1 MKNEIKIAFFD
12 VDGTLYNHSLNQIS
26 QLTIDG
32 LKKLKENGVIL
43 CIATGRPIEMMKQIM
58 DYVDEVGF
66 EYLVT
71 SNGQAIHHKN
81 ELIYKN
87 FLHPDDVKRI
97 VKRANELDLAI
108 SLVGD
113 DFNIINKKREIVDIS
128 CDSVGFPRPIVQ
140 DIPNDFNKPVD
151 QLVCYEP
158 ISNMR
163 YFTNVIKHSVMTYW
177 NIDVFD
183 FVPNNG
189 VKVNGIKKILKH
201 LQINPENAIAFGDG
215 QNDLDMLEYVGFGV
229 AMGNASLD
237 IQEAADYVCE
247 HINDDGVYHTLKRTK
262 LI

>member
-1 MKNEIKIAFFD
+1 MKDKIKIAFFD
-12 VDGTLYNHSLNQIS
+12 VDGTLFNHWTNEIS
-26 QLTIDG
+26 QLTIDA
-32 LKKLKENGVIL
+32 LKQLKANGVMI

-58 DYVDEVGF
+58 ECVEDVGF
-66 EYLVT
+66 EYLIT
-71 SNGQAIHHKN
+71 SNGQTIHHKK

-87 FLHPDDVKRI
+87 FLHPDDVKAI

-113 DFNIINKKREIVDIS
+113 DFNIINRKREIVDIS
-128 CDSVGFPRPIVQ
+128 CDSVGFPRPTLM

-158 ISNMR
+158 ITNMK
-163 YFTNVIKHSVMTYW
+163 YFQSVIKHSVMTHW
-177 NIDVFD
+177 SIEAFD

-201 LQINPENAIAFGDG
+201 LNIPAEQAIAFGDG
-215 QNDLDMLEYVGFGV
+215 QNDIDMLSYVGFGV
-229 AMGNASLD
+229 AMGNSLLD
-237 IQEAADYVCE
+237 VQEAADYVCE
-247 HINDDGVYHTLKRTK
+247 HINDEGVYHTLKKTN